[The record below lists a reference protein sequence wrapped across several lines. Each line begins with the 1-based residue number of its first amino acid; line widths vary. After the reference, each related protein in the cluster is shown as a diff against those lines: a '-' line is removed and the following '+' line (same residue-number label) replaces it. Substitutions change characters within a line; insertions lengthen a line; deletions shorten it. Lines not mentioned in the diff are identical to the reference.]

1 MSVRYLDMNARCH
14 PKRRYVARASIKP
27 DMGGNV
33 RGTTVDGIATDADTR
48 GVTPQ
53 TVFGAQENLENIV
66 HRYI

>member
-1 MSVRYLDMNARCH
+1 LNLTLSQ
-14 PKRRYVARASIKP
+14 KRRNVAGASIKP
-27 DMGGNV
+27 DMGGNT

-53 TVFGAQENLENIV
+53 TVFSAQENLENIV

>member
-1 MSVRYLDMNARCH
+1 
-14 PKRRYVARASIKP
+14 VAGASIKP
-27 DMGGNV
+27 DMGGNT

-53 TVFGAQENLENIV
+53 TVFSAQENLENIV